1 MGKDGDLRRADFQL
15 KEIRRRQGRFG
26 SNTQVWLC
34 KAAKAG
40 QIDALWRQS
49 SFKDMAARGWKII
62 FPAGREGRTLDSLDR
77 RISRSMDSVE
87 TIVSNL
93 ASLGPGEGRLT
104 ASTTALEQDCPVPSL
119 PRQLAMSSLFRSR
132 RGGGK
137 WEEAGRPQAGEEI
150 VRNVGGGWDEYRNK
164 NGR

>member
-1 MGKDGDLRRADFQL
+1 M
-15 KEIRRRQGRFG
+15 
-26 SNTQVWLC
+26 
-34 KAAKAG
+34 
-40 QIDALWRQS
+40 
-49 SFKDMAARGWKII
+49 
-62 FPAGREGRTLDSLDR
+62 LDSLDR

-93 ASLGPGEGRLT
+93 ASLGPGDGRLT
-104 ASTTALEQDCPVPSL
+104 ASTTALEQDLPSL

-137 WEEAGRPQAGEEI
+137 WGEARKPEPGEEM
-150 VRNVGGGWDEYRNK
+150 VRQIGGGWDECKNN

>member
-1 MGKDGDLRRADFQL
+1 M
-15 KEIRRRQGRFG
+15 
-26 SNTQVWLC
+26 
-34 KAAKAG
+34 
-40 QIDALWRQS
+40 
-49 SFKDMAARGWKII
+49 
-62 FPAGREGRTLDSLDR
+62 LDSLDR

-132 RGGGK
+132 RRGGK
-137 WEEAGRPQAGEEI
+137 WGEAGRPQPGDEM
-150 VRNVGGGWDEYRNK
+150 VRQIGGGWEEYRNT
-164 NGR
+164 NGRYSSVIISLLNQYHCNIDGVVNPSTIKIVFNM

>member
-1 MGKDGDLRRADFQL
+1 M
-15 KEIRRRQGRFG
+15 
-26 SNTQVWLC
+26 
-34 KAAKAG
+34 
-40 QIDALWRQS
+40 
-49 SFKDMAARGWKII
+49 
-62 FPAGREGRTLDSLDR
+62 LDSLDR

-93 ASLGPGEGRLT
+93 ASLGPAEGRLT

-132 RGGGK
+132 RGGRWG
-137 WEEAGRPQAGEEI
+137 EASRPQPGEEM
-150 VRNVGGGWDEYRNK
+150 VRQIGGGWDEYKNN